1 VAETLSILLVDDHIL
16 FRKGVASL
24 IASHPHMEV
33 AGEAGDGLEAVA
45 QAREM
50 MPDVILMDI
59 SMPKCNGLEATR
71 LIKREMPHVKIIML
85 TVSDDDRDL
94 FAAIK
99 DGAEGYLLKN
109 LEPHQFFDMLE
120 GLRNGEVAISGI
132 MASKILQE
140 FRQPEQSPARSSE
153 TGDELTPRE
162 IEVLE
167 LVVEGGTNREI
178 AESLSITEN
187 TVKIHLRNILEKLH
201 LQNRIQAAVYAVR
214 QGLVGQSQQAQ

>member
-1 VAETLSILLVDDHIL
+1 MAEALRILLVDDHIL

-24 IASHPHMEV
+24 IASHPRMEV

-59 SMPKCNGLEATR
+59 SMPKCDGLEATR

-85 TVSDDDRDL
+85 TVSDDDRHL

-120 GLRNGEVAISGI
+120 GLRKGEVAISGI

-140 FRQPEQSPARSSE
+140 FRQPEQSPARPSE
-153 TGDELTPRE
+153 TEDELTPRE

-214 QGLVGQSQQAQ
+214 QGLVGHSQQAQ

>member
-1 VAETLSILLVDDHIL
+1 MAEALRILLVDDHIL

-24 IASHPHMEV
+24 IASHPRMEV

-59 SMPKCNGLEATR
+59 SMPKCDGLEATR

-85 TVSDDDRDL
+85 TVSDDDRHL

-140 FRQPEQSPARSSE
+140 FRQPEQSPARPSE
-153 TGDELTPRE
+153 TEDELTPRE

-214 QGLVGQSQQAQ
+214 QGLVGHSQQAQ